1 MKKMAKLPAAI
12 GPYSIYRKVGKMIYT
27 SGQIPIN
34 PETNSVDGKTIE
46 EQTYQVLNNL
56 KAIMETEGL
65 SMKNIVKTTVYLDN
79 MDDFA
84 VCNNIYS
91 EFFEEPYP
99 SRTAIEVAKLPMGV
113 LVEIEAV
120 VSLEV

>member
-1 MKKMAKLPAAI
+1 MAKLPAAI
-12 GPYSIYRKVGKMIYT
+12 GPYSIYRKVGDMIYT

-34 PETNSVDGKTIE
+34 PETNQVDGKTIE

-84 VCNNIYS
+84 VCNKIYS

-113 LVEIEAV
+113 LVEIEAI
-120 VSLEV
+120 VSLKV